1 MTEHWQH
8 WQSVFSE
15 LSLRE
20 RVLILLTGVVLIALP
35 TYYLLLEPSMLKQ
48 QQAERELSQAN
59 IALRETQQL
68 IELSELKLRQ
78 DPNQAIARQLSQ
90 LQSQLSQ
97 IDSELAAQNAGLIS
111 VSQMAGVL
119 ERLLAKSEG
128 LQLLAM
134 ESLPPQAVLSTEEQ
148 GAESVNF
155 YRHGIRLSLSGGY
168 FALLDYLQKVEALPQ
183 RFLWQLMDYQV
194 LEYPAT
200 EITIEIYTL
209 SSNKDFIS
217 G

>member
-1 MTEHWQH
+1 MTEHWHH
-8 WQSVFSE
+8 WQSLFSE

-20 RVLILLTGVVLIALP
+20 RVLILLTGLVLIALP
-35 TYYLLLEPSMLKQ
+35 SYYFMLEPSMLKQ
-48 QQAERELSQAN
+48 QQAERELAQTKIS
-59 IALRETQQL
+59 LTETQQL
-68 IELSELKLRQ
+68 IELSELKLGQ
-78 DPNQAIARQLSQ
+78 DPNQATALQLSR

-97 IDSELAAQNAGLIS
+97 LDSELAAQNAGLIS

-119 ERLLAKSEG
+119 ERLLEKSEG

-134 ESLPPQAVLSTEEQ
+134 ESLPPQAVLSSEEQ
-148 GAESVNF
+148 GAESLNF
-155 YRHGIRLSLSGGY
+155 YRHGIRLNLSGGY

-217 G
+217 A

>member
-1 MTEHWQH
+1 MTEHWQR
-8 WQSVFSE
+8 WQGLFAE

-20 RVLILLTGVVLIALP
+20 RVLILLTGLVLIALP
-35 TYYLLLEPSMLKQ
+35 SYYFMLEPSMLNQ
-48 QQAERELSQAN
+48 QQAERELAQTKIS
-59 IALRETQQL
+59 LTETQQL

-78 DPNQAIARQLSQ
+78 DPNQATALQLSR

-97 IDSELAAQNAGLIS
+97 LDSELAAQNAGLIS
-111 VSQMAGVL
+111 VEQMAGVL
-119 ERLLAKSEG
+119 ERLLEKSAG
-128 LQLLAM
+128 LQLVAM
-134 ESLPPQAVLSTEEQ
+134 ESLAPQAVLSAAEQ
-148 GAESVNF
+148 GTERLNF
-155 YRHGIRLSLSGGY
+155 YRHGIRLKLSGGY

-194 LEYPAT
+194 LEYPTT

-217 G
+217 A

>member
-8 WQSVFSE
+8 WQSVFFE

-20 RVLILLTGVVLIALP
+20 RVLILLTCLVLILLP
-35 TYYLLLEPSMLKQ
+35 SYYLVLEPSMLKL
-48 QQAERELSQAN
+48 QQAERELAQAK
-59 IALRETQQL
+59 IALTEGRQL
-68 IELSELKLRQ
+68 IELSQLKLRQ
-78 DPNQAIARQLSQ
+78 DPNQAIALQLSQ
-90 LQSQLSQ
+90 LQANLSQL
-97 IDSELAAQNAGLIS
+97 DSELAAQNAGLIS

-119 ERLLAKSEG
+119 ERLLEKSEG
-128 LQLLAM
+128 LQLLSM
-134 ESLPPQAVLSTEEQ
+134 ESLPPQAVLSAEEQ
-148 GAESVNF
+148 GTESVNF

-168 FALLDYLQKVEALPQ
+168 FSLLDYLQKVEALPQ

-200 EITIEIYTL
+200 DITIEIYTL

>member
-1 MTEHWQH
+1 MTEHWH
-8 WQSVFSE
+8 RWQAIYAE

-20 RVLILLTGVVLIALP
+20 RVLILLTGVVLIVLP
-35 TYYLLLEPSMLKQ
+35 SYYFMLEPSMQQQ
-48 QQAERELSQAN
+48 QQAERELAQAK
-59 IALRETQQL
+59 ISLAETEQL
-68 IELSELKLRQ
+68 IELSKLKLRQ
-78 DPNQAIARQLSQ
+78 DPNQTIAIKLSQ
-90 LQSQLSQ
+90 LQSNLSQ
-97 IDSELAAQNAGLIS
+97 LDSELAAQNAGLIS
-111 VSQMAGVL
+111 VEQMAGVL
-119 ERLLAKSEG
+119 ERLLEKSDG

-134 ESLPPQAVLSTEEQ
+134 ESLAPQAVLSVEEQ
-148 GAESVNF
+148 GTESLNF

-168 FALLDYLQKVEALPQ
+168 FSLLDYLQKVEALPQ
-183 RFLWQLMDYQV
+183 RFLWKLMDYQV